1 VVTEPL
7 DIVDVIV
14 TGVGVAD
21 ELAAGALALALLG
34 TVALGVGAGEP
45 ELVPGTDA
53 GGGGAGAV
61 LGGAD
66 VLDEAALGLAEV
78 EVALGLAEV
87 EAELAPDVVVVPAS
101 VDAVVV
107 AWPPV
112 DV

>member
-1 VVTEPL
+1 
-7 DIVDVIV
+7 
-14 TGVGVAD
+14 
-21 ELAAGALALALLG
+21 
-34 TVALGVGAGEP
+34 
-45 ELVPGTDA
+45 
-53 GGGGAGAV
+53 V

-66 VLDEAALGLAEV
+66 VLDEA
-78 EVALGLAEV
+78 ALGLAEV